1 MKEVIE
7 QSNIFEIEMQVE
19 SDVEG
24 GIDIE
29 NDCIYGYLQ
38 FIQCPSYYIESS
50 LCDPDMTTELL
61 MEIQSINIRIYKC
74 EISGLQINND
84 SELQNLVNSANN
96 GKHRTKIKK

>member
-1 MKEVIE
+1 MTNWSASLVR
-7 QSNIFEIEMQVE
+7 QAFGPTQVNE
-19 SDVEG
+19 EHPEEG
-24 GIDIE
+24 
-29 NDCIYGYLQ
+29 NRLMR
-38 FIQCPSYYIESS
+38 SYYIESS